1 MTEMITDVPVAQT
14 GGMAAWQALLQ
25 DQEALLKNPGAHH
38 KALIHGAYALHQVQV
53 IDRNVLCDLLEQA
66 DGALAYAME
75 ALLDPESGV

>member
-1 MTEMITDVPVAQT
+1 MAEVTTDIPVAQT

-38 KALIHGAYALHQVQV
+38 KALIHGAYALYQVHA
-53 IDRNVLCDLLEQA
+53 IDRDILCDLLEQA

-75 ALLDPESGV
+75 ALLDPCSGE